1 MPQPHAFSAKLG
13 LRELVLEKYEDD
25 ATVKEHLLCS
35 SFGTNTLF
43 GPIPK
48 SMSEIPPNC
57 SGKTS
62 LLKAKNSFVGG
73 KRKMNTKPAET
84 RPKRGRFDYSMN
96 HYSKPLNEGNYGNYV
111 PKYASNSLFP
121 KDRRGNFKGK
131 GGKRGSKS

>member
-1 MPQPHAFSAKLG
+1 
-13 LRELVLEKYEDD
+13 
-25 ATVKEHLLCS
+25 
-35 SFGTNTLF
+35 
-43 GPIPK
+43 
-48 SMSEIPPNC
+48 
-57 SGKTS
+57 
-62 LLKAKNSFVGG
+62 
-73 KRKMNTKPAET
+73 MNTKPAET